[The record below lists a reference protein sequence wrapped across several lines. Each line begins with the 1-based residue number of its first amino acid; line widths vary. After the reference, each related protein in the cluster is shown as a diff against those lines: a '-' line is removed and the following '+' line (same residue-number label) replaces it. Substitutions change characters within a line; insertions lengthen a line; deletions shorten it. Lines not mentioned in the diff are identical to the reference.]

1 MSGLT
6 PEGLVI
12 ETTPEIRDA
21 MDEDARG
28 AFGKSLPLSDQDLHG
43 QVHGIM
49 AERFGDLWQLLQVVF
64 GKFDPDQATGVL
76 LEIICSIT
84 GTERRPAFPSSVVL
98 TLTGNP
104 GTLVNAGSRVSTES
118 TGKEFETED
127 PATIVV
133 LTSWVGST
141 AYTLGQ
147 RRTNDGFAWVVT
159 VPGTSAASGGPL
171 EADVD
176 EDGLVVDGG
185 TLTWRLMGEG
195 TGAVDVD
202 AVATLNG
209 PTVALSGDLTEI
221 ETPIS
226 GWDGVI
232 NLLDADEGALEEKD
246 EDLRVRREQELARA
260 GTGPVDAIRADLLNP
275 NTLPGITSVT
285 VFNNPTD
292 NTVDGMPPHSVEALI
307 QGGEDAAIFAQLLA
321 SVAGGIQTHGNQ
333 TGSVADSQG
342 VSHTV
347 KFSRPVP
354 IDIWVDITVEVDPAT
369 AAKVD
374 VEGLVAAA
382 IVTAGDLYPSGLN
395 VRSTAVGASAFA
407 VQGVLGTPVVEVGTA
422 PAPSG
427 SSVTI
432 ATRERAIFDTSR
444 IIVTVVEVTP

>member
-12 ETTPEIRDA
+12 ETIPEIRDL
-21 MDEDARG
+21 MDADARG
-28 AFGKSLPLSDQDLHG
+28 TFGKSLPLSDKDTHGQLHG
-43 QVHGIM
+43 IS
-49 AERFGDLWQLLQVVF
+49 AERFGLLWQLLQIVF
-64 GKFDPDQATGVL
+64 AKFDPDQATGVM

-84 GTERRPAFPSSVVL
+84 GTERRPAFPSGVVL

-104 GTLVNAGSRVSTES
+104 GTLVNAGSRASTES
-118 TGKEFETED
+118 TGKEFATED
-127 PATIVV
+127 DATVV
-133 LTSWVGST
+133 LLTSWAAST

-147 RRTNDGFAWVVT
+147 RRTNDGCAWVVT
-159 VPGTSAASGGPL
+159 VAGTSAGSGGPL
-171 EADVD
+171 EADID
-176 EDGLVVDGG
+176 EDGLVIDNGV
-185 TLTWRLMGEG
+185 TWRFMGEG

-202 AVATLNG
+202 ALATVDG
-209 PTVALSGDLTEI
+209 PTVALSGDITEI

-232 NLLDADEGALEEKD
+232 NLLDADEGALQETD

-260 GTGPVDAIRADLLNP
+260 GTGPVDAIRADLLQ
-275 NTLPGITSVT
+275 LDGITSVT

-292 NTVDGMPPHSVEALI
+292 GVVDTMPPHSVEALI
-307 QGGEDAAIFAQLLA
+307 QGAEDADIFAQLLA
-321 SVAGGIQTHGNQ
+321 SVTGGIQTHGNQ

-342 VSHTV
+342 ISHTV

-354 IDIWVDITVEVDPAT
+354 IDTWVDITVEVDPAT

-382 IVTAGDLYPSGLN
+382 IVTAGDLYPSGRD

-427 SSVTI
+427 SSVVI

-444 IIVTVVEVTP
+444 IVVTVVEVTP